1 MANLRVSLGFVPS
14 TDKIEKQ
21 RAILNSEFQRLN
33 EIAASGE
40 FARYNELD
48 SFIKSAAFSD
58 RKKKIKGQKFSDTE
72 EYKKEQRFL
81 SLKNDKSIKDYY
93 KIAGSRQLSE
103 YERID
108 SSNELKRYLELEA
121 YVNSKEFKDIKEY
134 MALPGKK
141 KFEQSNE
148 YNALTN
154 YNGLKSNPDL
164 QRYLKLRKYKAFA
177 DFQKLHGSD
186 EIAEFEQ
193 LQNKLDNAAFKAKL
207 TSIPKK
213 DRKTSEEYREL
224 EKYKHLK
231 KDSRIKNY
239 LKIKNSELFGS
250 YIKMHESS
258 EAEAYNELENYVNS
272 IEFKQARKSIENQKF
287 KDTEA
292 SRKLA
297 EYNSLKKSKP
307 ISFYFK
313 FKNSAIY
320 KNYVELYGSDKIKE
334 FENLKTYLDSDEF
347 KKVKEYMN
355 LSPSKKFNL
364 SEEKKMLDE
373 YNELRKSDN
382 IKYYFKNKDAKK
394 FEELQTW
401 KISFEE
407 DFTAPSVDPE
417 KWLTRYFWGDKL
429 LNDTYSLASDKH
441 FITSKNISI
450 NNSVLEIVTKKENV
464 TGKAWEPTM
473 GFFEKD
479 FHFTSGLVNTGKS
492 FRQKYGKF
500 EAKIR
505 FNQNSPVNHAF
516 WMVSDKKV
524 PHVDVVRFD
533 KHLSFNNYWRNGS
546 PSIHQNSD
554 KVKLAK
560 YAKDFYIY
568 GLEWTP
574 DKLTWTINGITAG
587 TQTTGVP
594 QEPMYIQL
602 SSGLYEDSDLL
613 TPAIYEVDWIRC
625 YQKNEKFS

>member
-21 RAILNSEFQRLN
+21 RAILNSEFQRLT
-33 EIAASGE
+33 EIAASNE
-40 FARYNELD
+40 LARYNELE
-48 SFIKSAAFSD
+48 SFINSAAFSE
-58 RKKKIKGQKFSDTE
+58 RKKKIQGQKFSDTDE
-72 EYKKEQRFL
+72 HKKEQRFL
-81 SLKNDKSIKDYY
+81 SLKKDKSIKDFY
-93 KIAGSRQLSE
+93 KVEGSVQLSD

-108 SSNELKRYLELEA
+108 SSSELKKYLELEE
-121 YVNSKEFKDIKEY
+121 YVNSKEFKDVKNY

-154 YNGLKSNPDL
+154 YNGLKNNPDL
-164 QRYLKLRKYKAFA
+164 QRYLKLQKNKAFS
-177 DFQKLHGSD
+177 DFKKLHGSD
-186 EIAEFEQ
+186 EILKFEQ
-193 LQNKLDNAAFKAKL
+193 LQNKVDNAAFKAKL
-207 TSIPKK
+207 SSVPKK
-213 DRKTSEEYREL
+213 DRKSSEEYKEFER
-224 EKYKHLK
+224 YKNLK
-231 KDSRIKNY
+231 KDPRIKNY
-239 LKIKNSELFGS
+239 LKIKNSDLFS
-250 YIKMHESS
+250 SFKKMHESS
-258 EAEAYNELENYVNS
+258 ELEAYNELEKYINS
-272 IEFKQARKSIENQKF
+272 AEFKQARKSIENQKF

-292 SRKLA
+292 SRKLV
-297 EYNSLKKSKP
+297 EYYALKKSKP

-313 FKNSAIY
+313 FKNSALY
-320 KNYVELYGSDKIKE
+320 KNYLDLHGSDKIKE
-334 FENLKTYLDSDEF
+334 FENLKSYLESDEF

-355 LSPSKKFNL
+355 LSSGKKFHL
-364 SEEKKMLDE
+364 SEEKKMQDE
-373 YNELRKSDN
+373 YNELKKSDN

-394 FEELQTW
+394 FEELRTW
-401 KISFEE
+401 RISFEE

-441 FITSKNISI
+441 LITPKNISV
-450 NNSVLEIVTKKENV
+450 NNSILEITTKKENV

-533 KHLSFNNYWRNGS
+533 KHLSFNNFWKNGN
-546 PSIHQNSD
+546 PSIHQNTD

-560 YAKDFYIY
+560 YAKDFFIY

-574 DKLTWTINGITAG
+574 DKLTWTINGITVA

-602 SSGLYEDSDLL
+602 SSGLYEESELI

-625 YQKNEKFS
+625 YQKTEKVF